1 MIIKRIAPL
10 ALLLGGLVALS
21 GCTPNDISIGAAVRN
36 NNEAHTVEPD
46 PKYAEEQVADGSQVA
61 GAQQRYR
68 AGAVKKPVRV
78 NTTSGSGSGG
88 GSSGG
93 N

>member
-1 MIIKRIAPL
+1 MIIKRKAPL
-10 ALLLGGLVALS
+10 ALLLGGFAALS
-21 GCTPNDISIGAAVRN
+21 GCTPNDITIGAAVRN
-36 NNEAHTVEPD
+36 NNEAQIVEPD
-46 PKYAEEQVADGSQVA
+46 PKYAEEQVADGSRVA

-68 AGAVKKPVRV
+68 AGSVKRPTRV

-88 GSSGG
+88 SSGS

>member
-10 ALLLGGLVALS
+10 ALLLGGGAVLG

-36 NNEAHTVEPD
+36 NNEAQIVEPD
-46 PKYAEEQVADGSQVA
+46 PKYAENQATDGAQVA
-61 GAQQRYR
+61 GAQDRYR
-68 AGAVKKPVRV
+68 KGTVKKPKSIK
-78 NTTSGSGSGG
+78 TTSGSSG

-93 N
+93 SN